1 MYVSAIAG
9 TNWGGGGSGDKANGG
24 GGALVGGGLLVEL
37 LIPGGLW
44 SPERRAVFVRL
55 LQLPTVL
62 RLPHLVLCCLTESEN
77 VTCGAMLYRALHST
91 AFWELILDRHFMM
104 AVRFLL

>member
-9 TNWGGGGSGDKANGG
+9 TNWGGGGSSDKPKGSG
-24 GGALVGGGLLVEL
+24 SGGASVGGGLLVEL

-62 RLPHLVLCCLTESEN
+62 RYVLCRCL
-77 VTCGAMLYRALHST
+77 ALSDG
-91 AFWELILDRHFMM
+91 ER
-104 AVRFLL
+104 